1 MGDYS
6 SGSRKKY
13 ETTHPACKS
22 FNSDCSCKHSCSL
35 PSLSP
40 LSPLFLCVHVH
51 LHRVSHLV
59 TRLVTPPPSLPDWK
73 VVPVEPVTS
82 CSHRCRASPPLRLF
96 TGAMFVRVYV
106 CMCACVRACVRVYVC
121 VCVCVCTFQGERCIR
136 GSACNDAVIYT
147 DERLG

>member
-40 LSPLFLCVHVH
+40 LSPL
-51 LHRVSHLV
+51 S
-59 TRLVTPPPSLPDWK
+59 PPS
-73 VVPVEPVTS
+73 
-82 CSHRCRASPPLRLF
+82 PLSLV
-96 TGAMFVRVYV
+96 FVLLSNAY
-106 CMCACVRACVRVYVC
+106 
-121 VCVCVCTFQGERCIR
+121 GERETR
-136 GSACNDAVIYT
+136 EEEDVAT
-147 DERLG
+147 EREEDRMQGKEQTPILPPFK